1 MISDSAEAPT
11 DASLAIASR
20 QTQRRRLQ
28 LVCWQLNMKASRV
41 RPAWDVALRTQLL
54 EPVGIEPGTGER
66 CTDSATAVV
75 AHSGF

>member
-1 MISDSAEAPT
+1 
-11 DASLAIASR
+11 
-20 QTQRRRLQ
+20 
-28 LVCWQLNMKASRV
+28 VCWQLNIEAARV
-41 RPAWDVALRTQLL
+41 RPAWDVALCTQLL